1 MSDLTILAIPGSLRA
16 SSINASL
23 IRTATQVAP
32 AGVTVQTYT
41 GLRDLPHYD
50 ADLDSE
56 PAPDGVWELRTR
68 IAAADALLIATP
80 EYNGGIPGVLKN
92 ALDWASTPYGA
103 SALTGMP
110 IAVMGATP
118 GRSATAGAQAQLRQV
133 LARIGCDVVEGPEVA
148 ISKAYD
154 RFDDDDRLTDEMVA
168 RSVAELMNALQL
180 TVHQSQLPEAAV

>member
-23 IRTATQVAP
+23 VRAATRVAP
-32 AGVTVQTYT
+32 ADVTVQTYT

-56 PAPDGVWELRTR
+56 PGPNEVTELRAR
-68 IAAADALLIATP
+68 ITAADALLIATP
-80 EYNGGIPGVLKN
+80 EYNGGVPGVLKN
-92 ALDWASTPYGA
+92 ALDWASTPHGA
-103 SALTGMP
+103 AALTGMP

-118 GRSATAGAQAQLRQV
+118 GRSGTAAAQAQLRQV

-154 RFDDDDRLTDEMVA
+154 RFDDDGRLTDEMVA
-168 RSVAELMNALQL
+168 RSLAELINALEL
-180 TVHQSQLPEAAV
+180 TVHRSRLTEAAV